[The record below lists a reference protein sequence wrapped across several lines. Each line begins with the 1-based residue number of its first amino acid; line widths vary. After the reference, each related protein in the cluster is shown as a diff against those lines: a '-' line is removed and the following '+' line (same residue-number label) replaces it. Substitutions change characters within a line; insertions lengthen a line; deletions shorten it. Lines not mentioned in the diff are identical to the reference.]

1 MAEAAAEAFEL
12 RNGSVAV
19 KVSNW
24 PATITSLLLPDS
36 HGSFANVVLGFD
48 TLSRTPQSTNKCTSP
63 SNEGG
68 WENRRR

>member
-36 HGSFANVVLGFD
+36 HD
-48 TLSRTPQSTNKCTSP
+48 DRKTSKAAHDQVF
-63 SNEGG
+63 
-68 WENRRR
+68 